1 MNLPDVI
8 PLSWKIGAALVLCSA
23 LWVGYA
29 YWHHEVYQ
37 DGYDV
42 AEALYKKR
50 EAKATSDALA
60 EKGKL
65 DSSVKLKQAELDSAL
80 SKLSSKE
87 KEYRDEQIKSS
98 AYQRDLAAGNKRLRV
113 LTTANPNCSA
123 GKNQGGVAAGV
134 GNASET
140 LADLPPRIAANLDR
154 LRSNEN
160 EAIRR
165 LDACV
170 DAYEA
175 VRAAA
180 NAP

>member
-1 MNLPDVI
+1 MKIPDVI
-8 PLSWKIGAALVLCSA
+8 PISWKIGTAVALCGVLWA
-23 LWVGYA
+23 GYA

-50 EAKATSDALA
+50 EAKATSDALT

-65 DSSVKLKQAELDSAL
+65 DSAVNLKQAELDSAL

-113 LTTANPNCSA
+113 LTTANSNCSA
-123 GKNQGGVAAGV
+123 GQASGRPSANVDSLPEISTELEPKIASNLV
-134 GNASET
+134 GLTDIGDQAITRLNACISAYQALET
-140 LADLPPRIAANLDR
+140 
-154 LRSNEN
+154 
-160 EAIRR
+160 
-165 LDACV
+165 
-170 DAYEA
+170 A
-175 VRAAA
+175 V
-180 NAP
+180 NAK